1 MRRLMLKSEVTSMST
16 TLFKELRS
24 ANLNFVTY
32 KTVPPCLRE
41 LLAQGALAGVLAFF
55 IITVCL
61 SFRIDNYYKPLLFPA
76 LPQYL
81 GMGLAVGL
89 VNGFGVWCAGKY
101 LADRPPAIARVAI
114 SIATVLIEN
123 VVFIFL
129 DRTTDGK
136 EDYVIRLSIYA
147 LIAILS
153 LSLITGSHFRPWR
166 ALTHGLR
173 RINSQQQFPA
183 TVAGFL
189 LRVALLFLC
198 LYSMFVFICLVEM
211 NEDFVD
217 FLVVGSV
224 VLYSVFG
231 LALALANARFWLTLV
246 FAIVINAPWVYILIV
261 YFDRFEL
268 NLFFVFYLSYPLLW
282 LGFLVT
288 HCPALR
294 PAFSSLSEELRYYYL
309 ID

>member
-1 MRRLMLKSEVTSMST
+1 MLKSEVTSMST
-16 TLFKELRS
+16 TLFKDPQS
-24 ANLNFVTY
+24 ANLNYVTY
-32 KTVPPCLRE
+32 KTIPPRFPE

-89 VNGFGVWCAGKY
+89 VNGFGIWCAGKY

-114 SIATVLIEN
+114 AIATVLIEN
-123 VVFIFL
+123 VVLIFL
-129 DRTTDGK
+129 DRPTDWK

-153 LSLITGSHFRPWR
+153 LSLITGSHSRPWR
-166 ALTHGLR
+166 ALTRGLR

-217 FLVVGSV
+217 YLTVGSV
-224 VLYSVFG
+224 VLYSVIG
-231 LALALANARFWLTLV
+231 LAVALANSRFWLML
-246 FAIVINAPWVYILIV
+246 IVSMAINAPWVYILVV
-261 YFDRFEL
+261 YFDRFEP
-268 NLFFVFYLSYPLLW
+268 NLFLAFYVGYLVLW
-282 LGFLVT
+282 FGFLLT
-288 HCPALR
+288 HCPGLR
-294 PAFSSLSEELRYYYL
+294 PIFSFLSEELRYYYL